1 MNEYGVSFAPTRDN
15 AALGPR
21 QGQLTGVPQAVQVL
35 SLALPRVVGARPV
48 APPDLLTAK
57 GGEGIDPIASAIL
70 QTMLRTMRGQPP
82 LGQPG
87 SLPGGTAG
95 PNIPDVPTPRPGP
108 GRGGGGREGG
118 PFPQQGPDPMLPTMP
133 SLPGK
138 PPRVRPEDGDE
149 PGNGGGWTPGAGP
162 FTPRPPRGFG
172 R

>member
-57 GGEGIDPIASAIL
+57 GGEGIDPIASAI

-108 GRGGGGREGG
+108 GQGGGREGS
-118 PFPQQGPDPMLPTMP
+118 PFQTPGPDPMP
-133 SLPGK
+133 SGPFNPGK
-138 PPRVRPEDGDE
+138 PRIVPIE
-149 PGNGGGWTPGAGP
+149 PGEGPAGGGWTPGAGP
-162 FTPRPPRGFG
+162 YFPRPRPNGGPLG

>member
-1 MNEYGVSFAPTRDN
+1 MNEYGVSFAPTREN
-15 AALGPR
+15 AAMGPR

-70 QTMLRTMRGQPP
+70 QTMLRTMRGQPQP
-82 LGQPG
+82 GQPG

-108 GRGGGGREGG
+108 GRGGGREGS
-118 PFPQQGPDPMLPTMP
+118 PFQVPEPDPMPSPMP
-133 SLPGK
+133 SIPGR
-138 PPRVRPEDGDE
+138 PPRVHPEDGE
-149 PGNGGGWTPGAGP
+149 GGGWVPGAGP
-162 FTPRPPRGFG
+162 YFPRPRPTGGLG